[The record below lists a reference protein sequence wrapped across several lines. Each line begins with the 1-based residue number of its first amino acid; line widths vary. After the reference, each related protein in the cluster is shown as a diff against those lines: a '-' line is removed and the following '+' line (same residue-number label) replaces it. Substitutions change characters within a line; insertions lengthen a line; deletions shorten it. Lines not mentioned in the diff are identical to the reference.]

1 MGKNYMDLQIQK
13 WTNVLLIA
21 GALILFV
28 QGVFDVN
35 PFPRVLF
42 ILIGVAGFYNLLFRD
57 FYLPFLGKTVMPCTG
72 LEERT
77 PSGADTNVTVSVS
90 PFAKVLYW
98 AAEPSADELK
108 NINDWKVAY
117 SSFENLGVTT
127 ADQTGQAT
135 LSVRKPQPYS
145 VPFKGRLNPHI
156 HYRVCGE
163 DGMMDPVRTVFLDSV
178 GTAVTSEGFQ
188 SGSGSGT
195 GLEFVTQVDPNKFLS
210 ELTRDPKKLQ
220 SIIGLLPGITEIMNQ
235 LQSTLASN
243 TTSVQPSHH
252 VDAPTGQ
259 TLAEAFRNY

>member
-1 MGKNYMDLQIQK
+1 MGKNYTDLQIQK
-13 WTNVLLIA
+13 WANVLLIA
-21 GALILFV
+21 GALMLLV
-28 QGVFDVN
+28 QGVFDIN

-42 ILIGVAGFYNLLFRD
+42 ILIGIAGVYNMFRRD

-77 PSGADTNVTVSVS
+77 PSGADTNVTVSVH

-98 AAEPSADELK
+98 AAEPETEELK

-127 ADQTGQAT
+127 ADQTGQAV
-135 LSVRKPQPYS
+135 LSVRKPQPYT

-163 DGMMDPVRTVFLDSV
+163 DGMMAPVRTVFLDSA
-178 GTAVTSEGFQ
+178 GAAHQEGFQ
-188 SGSGSGT
+188 SGSGV
-195 GLEFVTQVDPNKFLS
+195 GLEFTTQVDPNKFLS

-243 TTSVQPSHH
+243 VGPAEGAHES
-252 VDAPTGQ
+252 DALHGHPIS
-259 TLAEAFRNY
+259 EAFRNY